1 MKEKQLTILKAKLQT
16 GKVKNK
22 YALINKIRQLEKELG
37 SNYKAIA
44 WNKFLAQ

>member
-22 YALINKIRQLEKELG
+22 YALINKIRQLEKELN